1 MATKSKHRKNHKQ
14 KVAAR
19 NARIDASKRQQEK
32 AIKAYIEQLQKQFE
46 EQRLKE
52 QAEAE
57 AEATPAVEAE
67 AIELL
72 PKAKRVSKKLIKDQI
87 TIEPETKA

>member
-19 NARIDASKRQQEK
+19 NARIDASERQQEK

-52 QAEAE
+52 QAEA
-57 AEATPAVEAE
+57 TPAVEAE

-72 PKAKRVSKKLIKDQI
+72 PKAKQVSKKKVKDEI
-87 TIEPETKA
+87 TIEPEAKA

>member
-14 KVAAR
+14 KVTAR
-19 NARIDASKRQQEK
+19 NTRIETAKRQQQK
-32 AIKAYIEQLQKQFE
+32 TINAYIEQLQKQFE

-52 QAEAE
+52 QTEAE
-57 AEATPAVEAE
+57 AETTPAVEVE

-72 PKAKRVSKKLIKDQI
+72 PKAKRVSKKLIKDKI

>member
-14 KVAAR
+14 KVTAR
-19 NARIDASKRQQEK
+19 NTRIETAKRQQQK
-32 AIKAYIEQLQKQFE
+32 TINAYIEQLQKQFE

-52 QAEAE
+52 QTEAE
-57 AEATPAVEAE
+57 TTPAVEVE

-72 PKAKRVSKKLIKDQI
+72 PKAKRVSKKLIKDKI

>member
-52 QAEAE
+52 QAEA
-57 AEATPAVEAE
+57 TPAVEAE

-72 PKAKRVSKKLIKDQI
+72 PKAKQVSKKKVKDEI
-87 TIEPETKA
+87 TIEPEAKA

>member
-19 NARIDASKRQQEK
+19 NARIETAKRQQQK
-32 AIKAYIEQLQKQFE
+32 AINAYIEQLQKQFE

-52 QAEAE
+52 QAD
-57 AEATPAVEAE
+57 ATSETTEVTEEPTQ
-67 AIELL
+67 LL
-72 PKAKRVSKKLIKDQI
+72 PKAKRVSKKMVKDEI
-87 TIEPETKA
+87 TIESEAKA

>member
-1 MATKSKHRKNHKQ
+1 MASNTKHRKNHKQ

-19 NARIDASKRQQEK
+19 NARIETAKRQQQK
-32 AIKAYIEQLQKQFE
+32 AINAYIEQLQKQFE

-52 QAEAE
+52 QAED
-57 AEATPAVEAE
+57 EATPMVEPE
-67 AIELL
+67 ATQLL

-87 TIEPETKA
+87 TIEPEAKA